1 MVCCRSWLRTSLLLG
16 WLFALPASAMPLVE
30 VTAPVSMLPLA
41 PSMERWCDGN
51 AESTLESVQGAPF
64 VAHDAD
70 QIALGY
76 RDDACW
82 FRTRLLNTSAQALPL
97 WLIADYAILDELD
110 VWMLANGT
118 QTHWRLGDHQQFVS
132 RPVRIRTFTVPLM
145 LAPQDEV
152 WLYLRV
158 QTTSTMTIPL
168 FLSGSS
174 DFIEH
179 YINNDWLIGV
189 FYGIGLGLFFYH
201 LVLWLGAREKSSR
214 FYVLHVGA
222 ATFYIASV
230 QGIAQRFWP
239 GDIFPDS
246 LPHLSGYLALGSGV
260 LFARDYLQTH
270 QWRWLD
276 RSLTALLALYVLVI
290 AALLLLPATSVN
302 RLQAVMALITIPSL
316 MLTGAYCWFK
326 GRREARLFVF
336 AWSVFLIMAMLLAL
350 SAYGLVP
357 LPTTLTVHGVQIG
370 LVMQQVL
377 LSFGLAYRL
386 NTLKQESIQREED
399 IARAQAESAAK
410 SDFLAKMSHEI
421 RTPMNAVLGLADLM
435 RGTQLDATQRNYIE
449 TIYNAGGSLLN
460 IINDILDY
468 SKITS
473 GKIDLDI
480 STFDLE
486 ALLEDCLTI
495 FHANA
500 EQKGIQLV
508 SDWGNGMPQ
517 WVEGDPTRIRQILLN
532 LLSNA
537 VKFTEKGDVTL
548 KARATAPDADGI
560 FTLHC
565 DVQDQGIGMTR
576 AQCDQLFESFHQA
589 DSSTS
594 RKYGGTGLGLAISRQ
609 LAELMHGDIRVDS
622 EPGVGTTFH
631 VTLQL
636 RCARPMEDADN
647 PERVQDLRGVRA
659 LVVEDNAVNQMV
671 IWALLKKLDMHVR
684 MASSGEEAL
693 GMLAQHHD
701 DIDIV
706 LMDCEMPVLDGY
718 DTTRRLRQWEQE
730 NDRFRIPVIALTAHA
745 MGSHRERCLESGMDD
760 HLGKPVTLKQLTAKL
775 TEWVL

>member
-1 MVCCRSWLRTSLLLG
+1 
-16 WLFALPASAMPLVE
+16 
-30 VTAPVSMLPLA
+30 
-41 PSMERWCDGN
+41 
-51 AESTLESVQGAPF
+51 
-64 VAHDAD
+64 
-70 QIALGY
+70 
-76 RDDACW
+76 
-82 FRTRLLNTSAQALPL
+82 
-97 WLIADYAILDELD
+97 
-110 VWMLANGT
+110 
-118 QTHWRLGDHQQFVS
+118 
-132 RPVRIRTFTVPLM
+132 
-145 LAPQDEV
+145 
-152 WLYLRV
+152 
-158 QTTSTMTIPL
+158 
-168 FLSGSS
+168 
-174 DFIEH
+174 
-179 YINNDWLIGV
+179 
-189 FYGIGLGLFFYH
+189 
-201 LVLWLGAREKSSR
+201 
-214 FYVLHVGA
+214 
-222 ATFYIASV
+222 
-230 QGIAQRFWP
+230 
-239 GDIFPDS
+239 
-246 LPHLSGYLALGSGV
+246 
-260 LFARDYLQTH
+260 
-270 QWRWLD
+270 
-276 RSLTALLALYVLVI
+276 
-290 AALLLLPATSVN
+290 
-302 RLQAVMALITIPSL
+302 
-316 MLTGAYCWFK
+316 
-326 GRREARLFVF
+326 RLFVF
-336 AWSVFLIMAMLLAL
+336 AWSVFLVMAMLLAL

-386 NTLKQESIQREED
+386 NTLKQESMQREED

-468 SKITS
+468 SKITA

-609 LAELMHGDIRVDS
+609 LAELMHGDISVDS

-693 GMLAQHHD
+693 GMLARHHD

-718 DTTRRLRQWEQE
+718 ETTRRLRQWEQE

-745 MGSHRERCLESGMDD
+745 M
-760 HLGKPVTLKQLTAKL
+760 
-775 TEWVL
+775 

>member
-16 WLFALPASAMPLVE
+16 WLLALPASAMPLVE

-41 PSMERWCDGN
+41 PSMERWCDGT
-51 AESTLESVQGAPF
+51 AESTLESVQDAPF
-64 VAHDAD
+64 VAHDAN

-82 FRTRLLNTSAQALPL
+82 FRTRLLNTSNQALPL

-110 VWMLANGT
+110 VWLLANGA

-336 AWSVFLIMAMLLAL
+336 AWSVFLVMVMLLAMN
-350 SAYGLVP
+350 SYGLVP

-386 NTLKQESIQREED
+386 NTLKQESLQREED

-517 WVEGDPTRIRQILLN
+517 WVDGDSTRIRQILLN

-537 VKFTEKGDVTL
+537 VKFTDKGDVTL

-622 EPGVGTTFH
+622 EPGVGATFH

-636 RCARPMEDADN
+636 RCARPLEDADN

-693 GMLAQHHD
+693 GMLAEHHD

-775 TEWVL
+775 TEWIL

>member
-1 MVCCRSWLRTSLLLG
+1 MLNRSNRTIGPAASRGRSHMVCCRSWLRTSLLLG
-16 WLFALPASAMPLVE
+16 WLLALPASAMPLVE
-30 VTAPVSMLPLA
+30 LTAPVSMLPLA
-41 PSMERWCDGN
+41 PSMERWCDGT
-51 AESTLESVQGAPF
+51 AESTLESVQDAPF
-64 VAHDAD
+64 VAHDAN

-82 FRTRLLNTSAQALPL
+82 FRTRLLNTSNQALPL

-158 QTTSTMTIPL
+158 QTTSTMTVPL
-168 FLSGSS
+168 YLSGSS
-174 DFIEH
+174 DFIEL

-214 FYVLHVGA
+214 FYVLHVGT
-222 ATFYIASV
+222 ATFYIATV

-246 LPHLSGYLALGSGV
+246 LPHLSGYIALGSGV

-302 RLQAVMALITIPSL
+302 RLQTVMALITIPSL

-336 AWSVFLIMAMLLAL
+336 AWSVFLVMAMLLAL

-435 RGTQLDATQRNYIE
+435 RGTQLDATQRNYI
-449 TIYNAGGSLLN
+449 
-460 IINDILDY
+460 
-468 SKITS
+468 
-473 GKIDLDI
+473 
-480 STFDLE
+480 
-486 ALLEDCLTI
+486 
-495 FHANA
+495 
-500 EQKGIQLV
+500 
-508 SDWGNGMPQ
+508 
-517 WVEGDPTRIRQILLN
+517 
-532 LLSNA
+532 
-537 VKFTEKGDVTL
+537 
-548 KARATAPDADGI
+548 
-560 FTLHC
+560 
-565 DVQDQGIGMTR
+565 
-576 AQCDQLFESFHQA
+576 
-589 DSSTS
+589 
-594 RKYGGTGLGLAISRQ
+594 
-609 LAELMHGDIRVDS
+609 
-622 EPGVGTTFH
+622 
-631 VTLQL
+631 
-636 RCARPMEDADN
+636 
-647 PERVQDLRGVRA
+647 
-659 LVVEDNAVNQMV
+659 
-671 IWALLKKLDMHVR
+671 
-684 MASSGEEAL
+684 
-693 GMLAQHHD
+693 
-701 DIDIV
+701 
-706 LMDCEMPVLDGY
+706 
-718 DTTRRLRQWEQE
+718 
-730 NDRFRIPVIALTAHA
+730 
-745 MGSHRERCLESGMDD
+745 
-760 HLGKPVTLKQLTAKL
+760 
-775 TEWVL
+775 